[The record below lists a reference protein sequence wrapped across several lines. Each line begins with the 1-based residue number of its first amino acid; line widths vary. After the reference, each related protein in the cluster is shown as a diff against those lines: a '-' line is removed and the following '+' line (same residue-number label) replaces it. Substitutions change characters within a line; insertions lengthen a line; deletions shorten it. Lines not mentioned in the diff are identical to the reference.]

1 MAALLALNGCSRS
14 ADHNS
19 IGNQA
24 NQVTTET
31 ASGSLSPNDLL
42 LAAAEPFEAITEQ
55 AFTGSWPSLDASIK
69 TGRASIAT
77 ARRVVSP
84 EWGSRLD
91 KQLVA
96 VETARRDNDR
106 PALALAAV
114 ETYRQLV
121 EAQDARQAIA
131 PIAVS
136 LLDYAGFRYDALAQS
151 PKVDWIAMRNTAQYA
166 RRQFDAIAPAIK
178 SGALRDVTS
187 QSIAAMDRAVA
198 TRNVPFARN
207 SAATELAIVDLLEE
221 YFVDHPVR
229 SKK

>member
-1 MAALLALNGCSRS
+1 M
-14 ADHNS
+14 
-19 IGNQA
+19 
-24 NQVTTET
+24 
-31 ASGSLSPNDLL
+31 
-42 LAAAEPFEAITEQ
+42 
-55 AFTGSWPSLDASIK
+55 
-69 TGRASIAT
+69 
-77 ARRVVSP
+77 
-84 EWGSRLD
+84 
-91 KQLVA
+91 
-96 VETARRDNDR
+96 
-106 PALALAAV
+106 AAV

-187 QSIAAMDRAVA
+187 QSIAAMDKAVE